1 MTAQVKLNGGL
12 DTIKTPQAGK
22 KKKIA
27 IVGTSPCWHKAPID
41 DNSWE
46 IWTLGGNAGIIP
58 RYTRWFEL
66 HTQRVLKAAKGWDA
80 IFPFLGEA
88 GDKLTLGHYCPE
100 LPFAKLYPLDEIKA
114 KFGTYFTSS
123 IALMLALAIHE
134 GADEIG
140 IWGVEMLADEEYA
153 RQRPCVEYY
162 LGIAQASGI
171 NIVIAEESPIL
182 RAERMYAF
190 DYCELSAEIAQMTKE
205 VDYQCKKT
213 TMAKVEAETEEAF
226 WRGQKT
232 MLSNL
237 HKRFG

>member
-12 DTIKTPQAGK
+12 DTIKASQVGR

-27 IVGTSPCWHKAPID
+27 IVGTSPCWHKAPFSD
-41 DNSWE
+41 DSWE
-46 IWTLGGNAGIIP
+46 IWSLGANAGVIP
-58 RYTRWFEL
+58 RYNRWFEL
-66 HTQRVLKAAKGWDA
+66 HTQRVLRAAGGWEN
-80 IFPFLGEA
+80 IFGFLGEC

-100 LPFAKLYPLDEIKA
+100 LPFAKLFPVDEIKA

-123 IALMLALAIHE
+123 IALLLALAIYE

-140 IWGVEMLADEEYA
+140 LWGIEMLADEEYA

-162 LGIAQASGI
+162 LGIAHASGI

-205 VDYQCKKT
+205 VDHKCKE
-213 TMAKVEAETEEAF
+213 TMRAKVEAETEEAF

-232 MLSNL
+232 MLGNI
-237 HKRFG
+237 HHRFG